1 MVRRALFG
9 FTVSSSLF
17 PHSFLKYGMRHTFE
31 TNPTIFGKI
40 LRGEIPCRKV
50 YEDDH
55 VLAFHDIAPKAP
67 IHVIIIPKIHLVGLQ
82 DATPDD
88 ATLLGHLLTASTTI
102 AAQLG
107 VLESGFRLIT
117 NAGKGAGQEVPHLH
131 FHLLAD
137 PRGAAL
143 PGF

>member
-1 MVRRALFG
+1 MPYAYDPQNVFAR
-9 FTVSSSLF
+9 
-17 PHSFLKYGMRHTFE
+17 
-31 TNPTIFGKI
+31 I

-67 IHVIIIPKIHLVGLQ
+67 VHIIIIIKHHLSSVAHAAEATAQELGAVLQ
-82 DATPDD
+82 SVAKV
-88 ATLLGHLLTASTTI
+88 A
-102 AAQLG
+102 
-107 VLESGFRLIT
+107 ESLNLQGYRLMT
-117 NAGKGAGQEVPHLH
+117 NAGTEQEIPHLH

-137 PRGAAL
+137 PSGAAL